1 MARGGARRLPCA
13 ARSPSRRTAATFP
26 GRLIDTSAPGNVSG
40 GKRLGMAVT
49 ECRGPGKPAVAES
62 LDVWFFLGL
71 FLLKEAEM
79 LPCAPE
85 RGEVGGALRSCSRH
99 EELVHRLR
107 ALPPSLRPL
116 PSSHTPTHPLTHSAI
131 VQT

>member
-1 MARGGARRLPCA
+1 MQRSWEA
-13 ARSPSRRTAATFP
+13 AELQSRWMIFF
-26 GRLIDTSAPGNVSG
+26 
-40 GKRLGMAVT
+40 
-49 ECRGPGKPAVAES
+49 
-62 LDVWFFLGL
+62 FFLGL

-79 LPCAPE
+79 LLCAPE
-85 RGEVGGALRSCSRH
+85 RGEVGGALRSCIRH

-116 PSSHTPTHPLTHSAI
+116 PPSHTPTHSLTHSAM